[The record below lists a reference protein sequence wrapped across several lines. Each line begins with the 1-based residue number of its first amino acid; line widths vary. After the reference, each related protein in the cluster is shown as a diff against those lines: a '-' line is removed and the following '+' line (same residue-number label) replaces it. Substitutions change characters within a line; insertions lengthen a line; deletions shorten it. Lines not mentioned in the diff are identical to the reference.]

1 MSDPSSEAPPEA
13 ASLPSERVKVRDAP
27 EALARL
33 LEARGWGDGLPV
45 VPPTPGRVARMVE
58 GAGLAAGEEIGR
70 MPPRQGVVT
79 VEALAVNAVMAG
91 CLPAYMPVL
100 VAAARGAL
108 QPEFSLH
115 ALQATTHPVAP
126 LIIVNGPVAARIDM
140 NAAYGCFAPGN
151 RANATIGRAMRLT
164 LLNVGGAS
172 PGVLDRAT
180 QGSPAKYAFCIAENE
195 EESPWEPLHVER
207 GFAPGESAV
216 TVVGCE
222 GPHNVNDHVS
232 HAAEGILAAA
242 ADTMSVMG
250 GNNFY
255 LRGEPLLA
263 LGPEH
268 AATIAGDGL
277 SKADVK
283 RRIFELARKPARQ
296 LRRGAMWGMQTWGEE
311 IARNEGDDDYEIPLL
326 DRPEDLIVIVA
337 GGAGKHSSYLPT
349 FGPTRSVTTRVDS
362 PA

>member
-1 MSDPSSEAPPEA
+1 MNDSAPEA
-13 ASLPSERVKVRDAP
+13 SREATALRGERVRVRDAP
-27 EALARL
+27 ETLARL
-33 LEARGWGDGLPV
+33 FEARGWGDGLPV
-45 VPPTPGRVARMVE
+45 VPPTPERVARMVE
-58 GAGLAAGEEIGR
+58 GSGLAPDAEIGR
-70 MPPRQGVVT
+70 MPPRQGVLT

-100 VAAARGAL
+100 AAAARGVL
-108 QPEFSLH
+108 EPRFSLH
-115 ALQATTHPVAP
+115 AIQATTHPAAP
-126 LIIVNGPVAARIDM
+126 LIIVNGPIAGKIAL
-140 NAAYGCFAPGN
+140 NGSYGCFAPGN

-195 EESPWEPLHVER
+195 AESPWEPLHVER

-216 TVVGCE
+216 TVAACE

-250 GNNFY
+250 SNNFY
-255 LRGEPLLA
+255 LRGEPVLA

-283 RRIFELARKPARQ
+283 RRIFELATKPVGR
-296 LRRGAMWGMQTWGEE
+296 LRRGGMWGMQTWGEE
-311 IARNEGDDDYEIPLL
+311 IARNEGDDDFKVPLL
-326 DRPEDLIVIVA
+326 DRPEDLILIVA
-337 GGAGKHSSYLPT
+337 GGAGKHSSCLPT
-349 FGPTRSVTTRVDS
+349 FGPTRSVTTRVES
-362 PA
+362 PD

>member
-1 MSDPSSEAPPEA
+1 MNDDLRHQTPSG
-13 ASLPSERVKVRDAP
+13 ERVRVRDTP

-33 LEARGWGDGLPV
+33 IEARGWGDGLPV
-45 VPPTPGRVARMVE
+45 VPPTPERVARMAE
-58 GAGLAAGEEIGR
+58 GAGLPPGEEIG
-70 MPPRQGVVT
+70 PVAPRQGILT

-91 CLPAYMPVL
+91 CLPACMPVL
-100 VAAARGAL
+100 VAAARAAL
-108 QPEFSLH
+108 APEFSLH
-115 ALQATTHPVAP
+115 AIQATTHPVAP
-126 LIIVNGPVAARIDM
+126 LIVVNGPAVDAVGL
-140 NAAYGCFAPGN
+140 NAEYGCFAPGN
-151 RANATIGRAMRLT
+151 RANATIGRAMRLM

-195 EESPWEPLHVER
+195 AASPWEPLHVER
-207 GFAPGESAV
+207 GFAPEESAV
-216 TVVGCE
+216 TLVACE

-232 HAAEGILAAA
+232 HGAEGILATA

-250 GNNFY
+250 SNNFY

-277 SKADVK
+277 TKADVK
-283 RRIFELARKPARQ
+283 QRIFELARKPVGR

-311 IARNEGDDDYEIPLL
+311 IARHEGDDDYEVPLL
-326 DRPEDLIVIVA
+326 DGPEDLIVIVA

-349 FGPTRSVTTRVDS
+349 FGPTRSVTRKIDL
-362 PA
+362 P